1 MKYWALMVLM
11 AVSGSVFADNTKTT
25 EVPTE
30 SSDIEVRA
38 YAGVGF
44 SNTTFAVVH
53 DRRTRVT
60 CYVTESDNSGTSPVQ
75 TCFSD
80 QDINN

>member
-38 YAGVGF
+38 YESVGF
-44 SNTTFAVVH
+44 TNTTFAVVH
-53 DRRTRVT
+53 DRRTQVT
-60 CYVTESDNSGTSPVQ
+60 CYITESDGQGSSPVQ
-75 TCFSD
+75 TCFPD
-80 QDINN
+80 KEID

>member
-1 MKYWALMVLM
+1 MKYWALMVLL
-11 AVSGSVFADNTKTT
+11 AVSGSVFADNTATT
-25 EVPTE
+25 ELQTD

-38 YAGVGF
+38 YTGVGY

-60 CYVTESDNSGTSPVQ
+60 CYVTESEGKDSSPVQ
-75 TCFSD
+75 TCFPD
-80 QDINN
+80 KEID